1 MRNSTVETP
10 FWAKWENPG
19 IFQKATGGLKGL
31 FGLNREKVGRNFP
44 VFPDDT
50 FFRFPIRG
58 RETLG
63 QGS

>member
-31 FGLNREKVGRNFP
+31 FGLNRGGRNFRFSLTIP
-44 VFPDDT
+44 SW
-50 FFRFPIRG
+50 FPIRG
-58 RETLG
+58 RATLG